1 MYRLALADLL
11 LSPLRLFPSISI
23 LAVWF
28 TMSLN
33 VTSQTAVWLMYLSRT
48 WYHVAPGDLPL
59 DMVVEVVR
67 ESPASQG
74 RLFLSPEVMG
84 LMDDPGSPRAD
95 PIRLLVYEVQGSTLA
110 RSLVNRLL

>member
-48 WYHVAPGDLPL
+48 WYHVAPGDLTL

-67 ESPASQG
+67 ESAASQG
-74 RLFLSPEVMG
+74 RLFLLNDPESWDSWMIR
-84 LMDDPGSPRAD
+84 DPLGP
-95 PIRLLVYEVQGSTLA
+95 TLSA
-110 RSLVNRLL
+110 C